1 MTEERA
7 QKPGLDRSG
16 KRRIVEVI
24 FYFIISGAILFGCAG
39 RLSWPEAWIY
49 LGVGILLG
57 TVMSIFIVRKN
68 PEVINE
74 RGRRSKNT
82 KTWDKVLGAF
92 IFIALILFMVTAGL
106 DARYGWSDVSLWI
119 KILAF
124 VAMVPGMILPYLAML
139 HNPFL
144 ATTVRIEEE
153 RGHRVATGGP
163 YRWVRH
169 PMYTGVVLS
178 WFAGPVFLGS
188 WWAVVPAGASVFV
201 LIVRTVLED
210 RTLQRELEGYADYAA
225 RVRYRLV
232 PGLW

>member
-1 MTEERA
+1 MTEERSH
-7 QKPGLDRSG
+7 KSGLDKSG
-16 KRRIVEVI
+16 KKRIIEVV
-24 FYFIISGAILFGCAG
+24 FYFLISGAILFGCAG
-39 RLSWPEAWIY
+39 GLNWPEAWIY

-57 TVMSIFIVRKN
+57 TVASVYVIRRN

-82 KTWDKVLGAF
+82 KTWDKVLGTFMF
-92 IFIALILFMVTAGL
+92 ITLVLFIVIAGL
-106 DARYGWSDVSLWI
+106 DARYGWSQVSLWV
-119 KILAF
+119 KVLAF

-153 RGHRVATGGP
+153 RGHRVATTGP

-169 PMYTGVVLS
+169 PMYTGVILS
-178 WFAGPVFLGS
+178 WLAGPIFLGS
-188 WWAVVPAGASVFV
+188 WWAVVPAGVSVVV

-210 RTLQRELEGYADYAA
+210 RTLQKELQGYTDYAA

-232 PGLW
+232 PGVW

>member
-7 QKPGLDRSG
+7 RKPGLDKSG
-16 KRRIVEVI
+16 KKRIIEVI
-24 FYFIISGAILFGCAG
+24 FYFILSGALLFGCAG
-39 RLSWPEAWIY
+39 RLDWPEAWVY

-57 TVMSIFIVRKN
+57 TVMSFIIVRRN

-74 RGRRSKNT
+74 RGRRSKKT
-82 KTWDKVLGAF
+82 KKWDKVLGALMLLALLLF
-92 IFIALILFMVTAGL
+92 IIMAGL
-106 DARYGWSDVSLWI
+106 DARFGWSHVPLWV
-119 KILAF
+119 KVLAF
-124 VAMVPGMILPYLAML
+124 VVMAPGMVLPYLAML

-153 RGHRVATGGP
+153 RGHRLATGGP

-169 PMYTGVVLS
+169 PMYTGVILS
-178 WFAGPVFLGS
+178 WLAGPIFLGS
-188 WWAVVPAGASVFV
+188 WWAVVPAGVSVVV

-210 RTLQRELEGYADYAA
+210 RTLQRELEGYADYAT